1 MSPTLTAD
9 DSINTVTSW
18 LRNPLEDGE
27 GGMSE
32 VYRAYNFIFLAT
44 KFLVNRLCSRV
55 DSGNSDNAVAIRPA
69 KILVPV
75 TFRGT
80 QVWSLLY

>member
-1 MSPTLTAD
+1 MALAAGARLGRYEIRSK
-9 DSINTVTSW
+9 I
-18 LRNPLEDGE
+18 GE
-27 GGMSE
+27 GGMIE

-80 QVWSLLY
+80 EMWSLLYQLTE

>member
-1 MSPTLTAD
+1 MTIAPGTRLGRYEIRSK
-9 DSINTVTSW
+9 I
-18 LRNPLEDGE
+18 GE
-27 GGMSE
+27 GGMSD

-80 QVWSLLY
+80 EMWSLLYQLTE